1 MKKYEEAEQDYLSGL
16 KYKDIADKYG
26 VSEGTVRQWKRRY
39 WSKKNVTKTVTKKD
53 TVTKN
58 VTKEKPTEKAID
70 ELSDSSLTDK
80 QKTFVLEYL
89 RISNATQAYINV
101 YDVDRKT
108 ALVNG
113 PRLLGNARIQNEIKR
128 LSKAKL
134 QELGVGVFDF
144 MEDMVIEARADI
156 GDYIDFGRYD
166 MLHVNAEG
174 DVKLDTEDNPE
185 VFRKSWLQF
194 KDKEKVD
201 TRPIKSIKMGKDGP
215 VVELYDRNKAR
226 DKLLDMLQGKDKLT
240 KQQIRK
246 LSAEANI
253 AEAKLEEMRG
263 GGDNQDNTLHSIAES
278 LEVIDETDN

>member
-16 KYKDIADKYG
+16 KYKDIADKYD
-26 VSEGTVRQWKRRY
+26 VSLSTVKQWKRRY
-39 WSKKNVTKTVTKKD
+39 WNSENVTTDKKVTKK
-53 TVTKN
+53 VTK
-58 VTKEKPTEKAID
+58 VTQQKPTQKAID
-70 ELSDSSLTDK
+70 QLSDSELTDK
-80 QKTFVLEYL
+80 QKAFVLDYL

-101 YDVDRKT
+101 YDVPYDT
-108 ALVNG
+108 AKANG
-113 PRLLGNARIQNEIKR
+113 PRLLANACIQNEIER
-128 LSKAKL
+128 LRKAKL
-134 QELGVGVFDF
+134 QELSVGVFDL
-144 MEDMVIEARADI
+144 MEDMVVEARADI
-156 GDYIDFGRYD
+156 GDYIDFGKYD
-166 MLHVNAEG
+166 MLHVDAEG

-226 DKLLDMLQGKDKLT
+226 EKLIDMLQGKDKLT
-240 KQQIRK
+240 RQQIRK
-246 LSAEANI
+246 LSAEADI

>member
-26 VSEGTVRQWKRRY
+26 VSISTVKSWKSRY
-39 WSKKNVTKTVTKKD
+39 WNSDKVATKDKKVAQKVAKVAKP
-53 TVTKN
+53 
-58 VTKEKPTEKAID
+58 KPTEKAID
-70 ELSDSSLTDK
+70 ELSDSTLTDK
-80 QKTFVLEYL
+80 QKAFVIDYL

-101 YDVDRKT
+101 YDVPYST
-108 ALVNG
+108 ARVSGSRMLTND
-113 PRLLGNARIQNEIKR
+113 NIKNEIKILR
-128 LSKAKL
+128 KAKL
-134 QELGVGVFDF
+134 QELGVDSFDL

-166 MLHVNAEG
+166 VLHVDSEA

-185 VFRKSWLQF
+185 IYRKSWVQF

-226 DKLLDMLQGKDKLT
+226 DKLIDMLKSD
-240 KQQIRK
+240 RN
-246 LSAEANI
+246 SAISINI
-253 AEAKLEEMRG
+253 NPFEE
-263 GGDNQDNTLHSIAES
+263 DS
-278 LEVIDETDN
+278 